1 MEIQRNS
8 DIDQESDNTVGK
20 VKVSENFEINEKVE
34 LKIVGGGGQ
43 KVNLSGLSPK
53 LKHVLVTNGA
63 AAELT
68 ARMLAC

>member
-34 LKIVGGGGQ
+34 LKIVGGGD
-43 KVNLSGLSPK
+43 KKSI
-53 LKHVLVTNGA
+53 
-63 AAELT
+63 
-68 ARMLAC
+68 